1 MAKDKIADY
10 DASAAGNTDIGGIG
24 IQGSNLP
31 SNFDNAFRE
40 IMSQLKE
47 ADAGTSPLTD
57 TWSFCDPADRTKI
70 FRFDAGSI
78 TTGTTRVCTM
88 PNSNFTIGST
98 SGGNVPFMSGAN
110 TWSAIQTYAT
120 ADGSA
125 GDVWGGRLLVLQNF
139 APGIFFSDSTVSAYN
154 ALMGID
160 GSSFTIKATNQTD
173 GTGLANVL
181 SISLNGTYVL
191 TYGDL
196 GSSVF
201 AGSSPNFTVSTSA
214 GYHLANNGLILASR
228 SGANALNLQRTASDG
243 SLAAFFRQTTQVG
256 SISVTASATAYNT
269 SSDHRLK
276 SHVSTLQSSGA
287 FIDALRPVE
296 FVWDATGEKATGF
309 IAHEFQSVSPS
320 SVTGEKDAVDDDGNP
335 EYQTMQASSSEVM
348 ANIICELQSL
358 RRRVSELEKG

>member
-1 MAKDKIADY
+1 MAKDNVRSWDTV
-10 DASAAGNTDIGGIG
+10 ASNNTDIAGIG
-24 IQGSNLP
+24 IQGTNLV
-31 SNFDNAFRE
+31 SNFDSAFRTLMKQ
-40 IMSQLKE
+40 I
-47 ADAGTSPLTD
+47 ADVDEGAAPVND
-57 TWSFCDPADRTKI
+57 TWSFCDPADATKI

-228 SGANALNLQRTASDG
+228 SGANALNLQRTSSDG
-243 SLAAFFRQTTQVG
+243 ALAAFFRQTTQVG